1 MLLLPRSGDR
11 GGLQEGASALLSWSA
26 RVQEEWVEG
35 GADGLF
41 LMDFHGFN

>member
-11 GGLQEGASALLSWSA
+11 GGLEKGASALLSWSA
-26 RVQEEWVEG
+26 RVQEEWVAG